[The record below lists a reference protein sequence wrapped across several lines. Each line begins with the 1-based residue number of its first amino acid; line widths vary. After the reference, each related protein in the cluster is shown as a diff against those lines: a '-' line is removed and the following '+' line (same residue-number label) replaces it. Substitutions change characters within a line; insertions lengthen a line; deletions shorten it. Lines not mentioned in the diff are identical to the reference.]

1 MPDNSEQD
9 RHKLFCICLSEI
21 ESLLFRQTNRTAS
34 CRKTEAILNYCSPH
48 SILPSYCFIKSLC
61 FIKCLYLHKRC
72 SLSSEW
78 VLNISIEYWSDHS
91 SRSRVVFKK
100 LHIFAQSPSQCTCTS
115 LQFNL
120 AASTLARQLIR
131 YPLAG
136 ELKHRLLVVSVTPR
150 EVALVIIQHNDW
162 KQAMRNRTKDGTT
175 INTPMR
181 KLIKKL
187 PGEWFGVQVV
197 VLLVTAKNVSFHT

>member
-1 MPDNSEQD
+1 M
-9 RHKLFCICLSEI
+9 
-21 ESLLFRQTNRTAS
+21 
-34 CRKTEAILNYCSPH
+34 
-48 SILPSYCFIKSLC
+48 
-61 FIKCLYLHKRC
+61 
-72 SLSSEW
+72 
-78 VLNISIEYWSDHS
+78 
-91 SRSRVVFKK
+91 VFKK

-136 ELKHRLLVVSVTPR
+136 ELKHRLLVASVTPR

-187 PGEWFGVQVV
+187 PGE
-197 VLLVTAKNVSFHT
+197 